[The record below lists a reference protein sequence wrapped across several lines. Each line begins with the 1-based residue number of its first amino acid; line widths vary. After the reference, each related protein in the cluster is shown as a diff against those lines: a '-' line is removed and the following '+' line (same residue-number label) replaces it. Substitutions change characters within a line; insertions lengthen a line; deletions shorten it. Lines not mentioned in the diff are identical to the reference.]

1 MEYIKL
7 GKSDLKVSKLCLGC
21 MSFGEAKE
29 GMVEWALDQEKTD
42 EMIKRALDLGINF
55 FDTSNNYSNGTSEI
69 FVGNSFKKYVKNRKD
84 IVVATKVFF
93 NPGLLS
99 KESILREI
107 DGSLKRLQM
116 DYVDL
121 YIIHRWD
128 YIHPIE
134 ETMEAL
140 NECVKSGK
148 VKYIGC
154 SAIYPYQLLKANM
167 IARKNGWAEFI
178 SIQNHYNI
186 IYREDERELVQLIE
200 EEKMTMTPYSPLAA
214 GRVCRMWSDNT
225 KRFETDKIAVSIY
238 ENEKENDMPII
249 QRIKEI
255 SEKHKITMAQVSMAW
270 LLSKKYVSSPV
281 IGCTKIQQLED
292 LINAVKIK
300 LSDEEIKY
308 LEELY
313 KPHKPVGPFTKEQ
326 TINMAN
332 FFNSK
337 K

>member
-1 MEYIKL
+1 
-7 GKSDLKVSKLCLGC
+7 
-21 MSFGEAKE
+21 
-29 GMVEWALDQEKTD
+29 
-42 EMIKRALDLGINF
+42 
-55 FDTSNNYSNGTSEI
+55 
-69 FVGNSFKKYVKNRKD
+69 
-84 IVVATKVFF
+84 
-93 NPGLLS
+93 
-99 KESILREI
+99 
-107 DGSLKRLQM
+107 M
-116 DYVDL
+116 DYIDL

-238 ENEKENDMPII
+238 DKGKENDMPIF

-255 SEKHKITMAQVSMAW
+255 SEKKKITMAQVSMTW
-270 LLSKKYVSSPV
+270 ILNKKYVSSPV
-281 IGCTKIQQLED
+281 IGCTKIKQLEE
-292 LINAVKIK
+292 LISAVKIK
-300 LSDEEIKY
+300 LTEDEIKY

-313 KPHKPVGPFTKEQ
+313 KPHKPMGAFTKED
-326 TINMAN
+326 TIRMEK

-337 K
+337 KK